1 MQDCGVSL
9 SVWCTVRMS
18 LTQTKSSGLSRREA
32 LKLMSG
38 SLVLAACPA
47 IEAHERHF
55 DPQPGPWRTFEI
67 ETLVTLLKPPR
78 TAATLWLPT
87 SVVNTAWQRSLD
99 STWSGNARDMR
110 LAMAGNAQC
119 LVAEFDADHPDPS
132 VRLTSRVQTR
142 NRAVDWSGTS
152 STEVA
157 EEGSLREWLAPTSF
171 KPTDG
176 IVRQIAEQIVEGA
189 RTDKDKARR
198 IYDWIIVNTY
208 REPKVRGCGL
218 GDIKFMLESGDLGG
232 KCADLN
238 GLFVGLCR
246 AVGVPARDNFG
257 LRVAPSA
264 FGYRELG
271 GNPAKLEGAQ
281 HCRAE
286 VYLRG
291 HGWVAADPAD
301 VAKVMRQETGEWIKD
316 ADHPIVAP
324 VRKAL
329 FGRWEGN
336 WIAYNAASDVQ
347 LPGSSGKPLPFLM
360 YPQAESGG
368 RRHDALDAENFVYKI
383 HAREITA

>member
-1 MQDCGVSL
+1 
-9 SVWCTVRMS
+9 
-18 LTQTKSSGLSRREA
+18 
-32 LKLMSG
+32 MSG
-38 SLVLAACPA
+38 AVVAAAWPHP
-47 IEAHERHF
+47 IEAQSNERHF
-55 DPQPGPWRTFEI
+55 EPIPGPWRTFEL
-67 ETLVTLLKPPR
+67 ETLVTLHRSPGE
-78 TAATLWLPT
+78 AATLWIPT
-87 SVVNTAWQRSLD
+87 PVVNTDWQRSMD
-99 STWSGNARDMR
+99 SMWSGNARSMR
-110 LAMAGNAQC
+110 LATTGGAQC
-119 LVAEFDADHPDPS
+119 FVAEFDADQSEPS
-132 VRLTSRVQTR
+132 VKLTNRVQTR
-142 NRAVDWSGTS
+142 NRAVDWSEMS
-152 STEVA
+152 AA
-157 EEGSLREWLAPTSF
+157 EDEASLRQWLVPTSF

-176 IVRQIAEQIVEGA
+176 IVLKIAGQIVEGA
-189 RTDKDKARR
+189 RTDKEKAKR

-246 AVGVPARDNFG
+246 AAGVPARDNFG

-301 VAKVMRQETGEWIKD
+301 VAKVMRQETSEWIKD

-336 WIAYNAASDVQ
+336 WIAYNAASDVP

-368 RRHDALDAENFVYKI
+368 RRRDPLDAENFVYKI

>member
-1 MQDCGVSL
+1 M
-9 SVWCTVRMS
+9 RMS
-18 LTQTKSSGLSRREA
+18 FTRRSEGERLSRRDV
-32 LKLMSG
+32 LKLVSG
-38 SLVLAACPA
+38 SLVAAAWPRA
-47 IEAHERHF
+47 VGAQSTKGRQF
-55 DPQPGPWRTFEI
+55 DPLPGPWRTFEI
-67 ETLVTLLKPPR
+67 ETAITLRKPPS
-78 TAATLWLPT
+78 TAATLWIPT
-87 SVVNTAWQRSLD
+87 PVVNTDWQRSMD
-99 STWSGNARDMR
+99 SAWTGNARTMR
-110 LAMAGNAQC
+110 LAMAGGAQC
-119 LVAEFDADHPDPS
+119 FVAEFDADQPESS
-132 VRLTSRVQTR
+132 VKLTSRVQTR
-142 NRAVDWSGTS
+142 NRAVDWSSAAPSTS
-152 STEVA
+152 EDES
-157 EEGSLREWLAPTSF
+157 SLRQWIAPTSY

-176 IVRQIAEQIVEGA
+176 IVLKIAEQIVEGA

-246 AVGVPARDNFG
+246 AAGIPARDNFG

-360 YPQAESGG
+360 YPQAESSG
-368 RRHDALDAENFVYKI
+368 RRHDPLDAENFVYKI

>member
-1 MQDCGVSL
+1 M
-9 SVWCTVRMS
+9 TMS
-18 LTQTKSSGLSRREA
+18 FSRAAKGRRLSRREA
-32 LKLMSG
+32 VQVMLG
-38 SLVLAACPA
+38 SLATAAWPRVIVA
-47 IEAHERHF
+47 QSADVRRFE
-55 DPQPGPWRTFEI
+55 PVPGAWRTFEV
-67 ETLVTLLKPPR
+67 ETVVTLRKPPGSV
-78 TAATLWLPT
+78 ATLWIPT
-87 SVVNTAWQRSLD
+87 PVVNTDWQRSMD
-99 STWSGNARDMR
+99 STWSGNARSMR
-110 LAMAGNAQC
+110 LATAGNAQC
-119 LVAEFDADHPDPS
+119 FVAEFDAEEKEPS
-132 VRLTSRVQTR
+132 VTLTSRVQTR
-142 NRAVDWSGTS
+142 NRAVNWSEKS
-152 STEVA
+152 VA
-157 EEGSLREWLAPTSF
+157 EDESSLVKWLAPTAY

-176 IVRQIAEQIVEGA
+176 IVLKIAEQIVAGA
-189 RTDKDKARR
+189 QTDKDKARR

-246 AVGVPARDNFG
+246 AAGIPARDNFG
-257 LRVAPSA
+257 LRVAPSE

-291 HGWVAADPAD
+291 YGWVAADPAD

-316 ADHPIVAP
+316 ADHPVVAP

-360 YPQAESGG
+360 YPQAESSG
-368 RRHDALDAENFVYKI
+368 RRTDPLDAESFSYKI

>member
-1 MQDCGVSL
+1 
-9 SVWCTVRMS
+9 MS
-18 LTQTKSSGLSRREA
+18 MSLSRREA
-32 LKLMSG
+32 LKWMSG
-38 SLVLAACPA
+38 SLLVAAGPGA
-47 IEAHERHF
+47 VVAQAADERRF
-55 DPQPGPWRTFEI
+55 DPLPGAWRTFEV
-67 ETLVTLLKPPR
+67 ETVITLRKAPR
-78 TAATLWLPT
+78 TAANLWIPT
-87 SVVNTAWQRSLD
+87 PVVNTDWQRSLD
-99 STWSGNARDMR
+99 SKWTGNARSMR
-110 LAMAGNAQC
+110 LAMAGSAQC
-119 LVAEFDADHPDPS
+119 LVAEFDADQPEPA

-142 NRAVDWSGTS
+142 NRAVDWSDTS
-152 STEVA
+152 AKEPATL
-157 EEGSLREWLAPTSF
+157 GEWLVPTSY

-176 IVRQIAEQIVEGA
+176 IVLKIAEQIVAGA
-189 RTDKDKARR
+189 RTDKEKARR

-218 GDIKFMLESGDLGG
+218 GDIRFMLESGDLGG

-246 AVGVPARDNFG
+246 AAGIPARDNFG

-301 VAKVMRQETGEWIKD
+301 VAKVMRQETNEWIKD
-316 ADHPIVAP
+316 ADHPLVAP

-336 WIAYNAASDVQ
+336 WIAYNAAADVQ
-347 LPGSSGKPLPFLM
+347 LPGSSGKALPFLM

-368 RRHDALDAENFVYKI
+368 RRHDPLDAENFVYKI

>member
-1 MQDCGVSL
+1 
-9 SVWCTVRMS
+9 MS
-18 LTQTKSSGLSRREA
+18 MSLSRRDA
-32 LKLMSG
+32 LQWMSS
-38 SLVLAACPA
+38 SLFLAVCPQA
-47 IEAHERHF
+47 SKAQSTHERRF
-55 DPQPGPWRTFEI
+55 DPIPGPWRTFEV
-67 ETLVTLLKPPR
+67 ETVVTLRRLPR
-78 TAATLWLPT
+78 TAATLWIPT
-87 SVVNTAWQRSLD
+87 PMVNTDWQRPMGSV
-99 STWSGNARDMR
+99 WSGNARSMR
-110 LAMAGNAQC
+110 LAMAGGAQC
-119 LVAEFDADHPDPS
+119 FVAEFDADQPDPS
-132 VRLTSRVQTR
+132 VTLTSRVQTR
-142 NRAVDWSGTS
+142 NRAVNWSEAS
-152 STEVA
+152 AAA
-157 EEGSLREWLAPTSF
+157 EDESSLRKWLAPTLY

-176 IVRQIAEQIVEGA
+176 IVLKNAEQIVEGA
-189 RTDKDKARR
+189 RTDKEKARR

-218 GDIKFMLESGDLGG
+218 GDIRFMLESGDLGG

-271 GNPAKLEGAQ
+271 GNPTKLEGAQ

-286 VYLRG
+286 VHLQG

-324 VRKAL
+324 VRKVL
-329 FGRWEGN
+329 FGSWEGN

-368 RRHDALDAENFVYKI
+368 RRHDPLDAERFVYKI
-383 HAREITA
+383 QAREITA

>member
-1 MQDCGVSL
+1 
-9 SVWCTVRMS
+9 MS
-18 LTQTKSSGLSRREA
+18 MSFTRRDA
-32 LKLMSG
+32 LKVMSG
-38 SLVLAACPA
+38 SLVVAAWPRA
-47 IEAHERHF
+47 DAVQSAEERRF
-55 DPQPGPWRTFEI
+55 EPVPGAWRTFEI
-67 ETLVTLLKPPR
+67 ETVVTLRKPTG
-78 TAATLWLPT
+78 TAAMLWIPT
-87 SVVNTAWQRSLD
+87 PVVNTDWQRSLD
-99 STWSGNARDMR
+99 SVWDGNARNMR
-110 LAMAGNAQC
+110 LAKAGGAQC
-119 LVAEFDADHPDPS
+119 FVAEFDASQSDPS
-132 VRLTSRVQTR
+132 VRLTSRVETR
-142 NRAVDWSGTS
+142 NRAVDWSAAS
-152 STEVA
+152 ATED
-157 EEGSLREWLAPTSF
+157 ETSLRQWLAPTSY

-176 IVRQIAEQIVEGA
+176 VVLKIAEQIVEGA
-189 RTDKDKARR
+189 RTDKEKARR

-246 AVGVPARDNFG
+246 AAGIPARDNFG

-271 GNPAKLEGAQ
+271 GNPTKLEGAQ

-291 HGWVAADPAD
+291 HGWIAADPAD

-316 ADHPIVAP
+316 ADHPIVSP

-336 WIAYNAASDVQ
+336 WVAYNAASDVQ

-368 RRHDALDAENFVYKI
+368 RRHDSLDAEKFVYTI
-383 HAREITA
+383 HAREITV

>member
-1 MQDCGVSL
+1 
-9 SVWCTVRMS
+9 MS
-18 LTQTKSSGLSRREA
+18 TSFTRREV
-32 LKLMSG
+32 LKGMSG
-38 SLVLAACPA
+38 SLVAAAWPGA
-47 IEAHERHF
+47 IAAQTASERRF
-55 DPQPGPWRTFEI
+55 DPVPGAWRTFEI
-67 ETLVTLLKPPR
+67 ETVVTLRKPPS
-78 TAATLWLPT
+78 TAATLWIPT
-87 SVVNTAWQRSLD
+87 PVVNTDWQRSMD
-99 STWSGNARDMR
+99 SAWTGNARTMR
-110 LAMAGNAQC
+110 LAMAGGAQC
-119 LVAEFDADHPDPS
+119 FVAEFDADQPESS
-132 VRLTSRVQTR
+132 VKLTSRVQTR
-142 NRAVDWSGTS
+142 NRAVDWSSAAPSTS
-152 STEVA
+152 EDES
-157 EEGSLREWLAPTSF
+157 SLRQWIAPTSY

-176 IVRQIAEQIVEGA
+176 IVLKIAEQVVEGA

-246 AVGVPARDNFG
+246 AAGIPARDNFG

-301 VAKVMRQETGEWIKD
+301 VAKVMRQETGDWLKD

-347 LPGSSGKPLPFLM
+347 LPDSSGKPLPFLM
-360 YPQAESGG
+360 YPQAESSG
-368 RRHDALDAENFVYKI
+368 RRHDPLDAENFVYKI

>member
-1 MQDCGVSL
+1 
-9 SVWCTVRMS
+9 
-18 LTQTKSSGLSRREA
+18 
-32 LKLMSG
+32 
-38 SLVLAACPA
+38 
-47 IEAHERHF
+47 
-55 DPQPGPWRTFEI
+55 
-67 ETLVTLLKPPR
+67 
-78 TAATLWLPT
+78 
-87 SVVNTAWQRSLD
+87 
-99 STWSGNARDMR
+99 MR
-110 LAMAGNAQC
+110 LANTSGAQC
-119 LVAEFDADHPDPS
+119 FVAEFDADRSDPS
-132 VRLTSRVQTR
+132 VRLTSRVQTQ
-142 NRAVDWSGTS
+142 NRAVDWSDAS
-152 STEVA
+152 VA
-157 EEGSLREWLAPTSF
+157 EPTASSLRQWLAPTSY

-176 IVRQIAEQIVEGA
+176 IVLKTVEQIVAGA
-189 RTDKDKARR
+189 RTDKEKARR

-218 GDIKFMLESGDLGG
+218 GDIRFMLESGDLGG

-246 AVGVPARDNFG
+246 AAGIPARDNFG

-264 FGYRELG
+264 FGYRELS

-286 VYLRG
+286 VYLHG

-301 VAKVMRQETGEWIKD
+301 VAKVMRQETGEWTKD

-324 VRKAL
+324 VRNAL

-368 RRHDALDAENFVYKI
+368 HRHDPLDAEKFVYKI
-383 HAREITA
+383 RAREITA

>member
-1 MQDCGVSL
+1 MSTSL
-9 SVWCTVRMS
+9 
-18 LTQTKSSGLSRREA
+18 RRRDV
-32 LKLMSG
+32 LKVMSG
-38 SLVLAACPA
+38 ALVGAAWPHPV
-47 IEAHERHF
+47 EAQSTNERHF
-55 DPQPGPWRTFEI
+55 DPVPGAWRTFEL
-67 ETLVTLLKPPR
+67 ETSVTLHRPPGE
-78 TAATLWLPT
+78 AATLWIPT
-87 SVVNTAWQRSLD
+87 PVVNMDWQRSMD
-99 STWSGNARDMR
+99 SVWSGNARSMR
-110 LAMAGNAQC
+110 LATTGGAQC
-119 LVAEFDADHPDPS
+119 FVAEFDAGQPEPS
-132 VRLTSRVQTR
+132 VKLTSRVQTR
-142 NRAVDWSGTS
+142 NRAVDWSETS
-152 STEVA
+152 AA
-157 EEGSLREWLAPTSF
+157 EDDASLRQWLAPTSF

-176 IVRQIAEQIVEGA
+176 IVLKIAGQIVEGA
-189 RTDKDKARR
+189 RTDKEKAKR

-246 AVGVPARDNFG
+246 AAGVPARDNFG
-257 LRVAPSA
+257 VRVAPSA

-301 VAKVMRQETGEWIKD
+301 VAKVMRQETSEWIKD
-316 ADHPIVAP
+316 ADHPLVAP

-336 WIAYNAASDVQ
+336 WIAYNAASDVS

-368 RRHDALDAENFVYKI
+368 RRHDPLDAANFVYKI
-383 HAREITA
+383 HAREIAA

>member
-1 MQDCGVSL
+1 
-9 SVWCTVRMS
+9 MS
-18 LTQTKSSGLSRREA
+18 TSLSRRDA
-32 LKLMSG
+32 FKWMAS
-38 SLVLAACPA
+38 SLFVAACPQA
-47 IEAHERHF
+47 SKAQSTHARRFEPI
-55 DPQPGPWRTFEI
+55 PGAWRTFEI
-67 ETLVTLLKPPR
+67 ETLVTLRKSPGS
-78 TAATLWLPT
+78 AATLWIPT
-87 SVVNTAWQRSLD
+87 PVVNTDWQRSME
-99 STWSGNARDMR
+99 SVWVGNARNMR
-110 LAMAGNAQC
+110 LAMTGGAQC
-119 LVAEFDADHPDPS
+119 FVAEFDADQADPS
-132 VRLTSRVQTR
+132 VTLRSRVQTR
-142 NRAVDWSGTS
+142 NRAVNWSEAS
-152 STEVA
+152 AA
-157 EEGSLREWLAPTSF
+157 EDESSLRTWLAPTSY

-176 IVRQIAEQIVEGA
+176 IVLEIAAQIVEGA
-189 RTDKDKARR
+189 RTDQEKARR

-246 AVGVPARDNFG
+246 AAGIPARDNFG
-257 LRVAPSA
+257 LRVAPSE

-271 GNPAKLEGAQ
+271 GNPMKLEGAQ
-281 HCRAE
+281 HCRVE
-286 VYLRG
+286 VYLQG

-336 WIAYNAASDVQ
+336 WIAYNAASDVP
-347 LPGSSGKPLPFLM
+347 LPGSAGKPLPFLM

-368 RRHDALDAENFVYKI
+368 RRHDPLDAESFVYKI

>member
-1 MQDCGVSL
+1 
-9 SVWCTVRMS
+9 MS
-18 LTQTKSSGLSRREA
+18 TSFTRRDA
-32 LKLMSG
+32 LKVMSG
-38 SLVLAACPA
+38 SLVMTAWPHA
-47 IEAHERHF
+47 IEAQSASERHF
-55 DPQPGPWRTFEI
+55 EPLPGAWRTFEV
-67 ETLVTLLKPPR
+67 ETLVILRKPPG
-78 TAATLWLPT
+78 TEATLWIPT
-87 SVVNTAWQRSLD
+87 PVVNTDWQHSMD
-99 STWSGNARDMR
+99 SVWAGNARNMR
-110 LAMAGNAQC
+110 LAMAGGAQC
-119 LVAEFDADHPDPS
+119 FVAEFDADQPDPS

-142 NRAVDWSGTS
+142 NRAVDWNTS
-152 STEVA
+152 ATKPEA
-157 EEGSLREWLAPTSF
+157 ESSLREWLAPTSF

-176 IVRQIAEQIVEGA
+176 IVLKIAEQIVAGA
-189 RTDKDKARR
+189 RTDKEKARR

-208 REPKVRGCGL
+208 RKPKVRGCGL
-218 GDIKFMLESGDLGG
+218 GDIRFMLESGDLGG

-246 AVGVPARDNFG
+246 AAGIPARDNFG

-271 GNPAKLEGAQ
+271 ASSAKLEGAQ

-301 VAKVMRQETGEWIKD
+301 VAKVMRQETSEWIKD

-329 FGRWEGN
+329 FGQWEGN
-336 WIAYNAASDVQ
+336 WIAYNAAADVQ
-347 LPGSSGKPLPFLM
+347 LPGSFGKALPFLM

-368 RRHDALDAENFVYKI
+368 GRHDPLDAESFVYKI